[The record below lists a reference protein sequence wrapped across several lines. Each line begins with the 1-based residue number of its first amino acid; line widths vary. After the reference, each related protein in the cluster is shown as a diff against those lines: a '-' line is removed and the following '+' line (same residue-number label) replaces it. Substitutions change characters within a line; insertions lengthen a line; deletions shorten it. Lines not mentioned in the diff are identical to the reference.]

1 MLMYEIP
8 DICVEHRGQT
18 KCFPAVFNKTGYSYR
33 ITVTVNDIQVIFE
46 PDEERQWRARL
57 ENNTPPKDFHE
68 LIPLIADE
76 LKELLK

>member
-1 MLMYEIP
+1 MYETL

-18 KCFPAVFNKTGYSYR
+18 KCFPSIFTQTGFSYR
-33 ITVTVNDIQVIFE
+33 MTVTVHDTEVIFE

-57 ENNTPPKDFHE
+57 ENNTTMNKEVQE

>member
-1 MLMYEIP
+1 MYETL

-18 KCFPAVFNKTGYSYR
+18 ECFPAIFTQTAFSYR
-33 ITVTVNDIQVIFE
+33 MTVTVHDIQVIFE

-57 ENNTPPKDFHE
+57 ENNLQMNKELQE

-76 LKELLK
+76 LKNLLK